1 MQGKLDTIQSK
12 SHESSENQNK
22 SVIHTSTLPSAS
34 SRFHAFSGQ
43 MDSERGKFINS
54 ASLKPGPKL
63 NHSVENTPASRL
75 NNLSASG
82 TNNNNNNPNDNIS
95 RRERSLSAFTDESYE
110 PCGFM
115 DYYKAYKKENNIPP
129 SELGD
134 SEGSSHLRPPV
145 FGLGLSRRN
154 TIDPNTHANTSGF
167 MQKSKEIDAISEQ
180 YEEVIFS

>member
-1 MQGKLDTIQSK
+1 
-12 SHESSENQNK
+12 
-22 SVIHTSTLPSAS
+22 
-34 SRFHAFSGQ
+34 
-43 MDSERGKFINS
+43 MDSERNKVMNS

-75 NNLSASG
+75 NNVSVSG
-82 TNNNNNNPNDNIS
+82 TNINPNDNIS

-129 SELGD
+129 SEIGD
-134 SEGSSHLRPPV
+134 NEGSSHLRPPV

-154 TIDPNTHANTSGF
+154 TIEANIHANISGF

-180 YEEVIFS
+180 YEEVLFFFSYFLYILQYLYVFYLH